1 MLIKLFKKVHIAFCI
16 QGTIVL
22 KWVMRQTSYFYA
34 FGQHASRTQFPL
46 RNSFALTIHKTQSIT
61 LPLVSLALDSRIC
74 STGQAYVAMSR
85 CPTWDNVCI
94 SSIHRDAFMADA
106 EVINEYKILEA
117 IALQEL
123 PIIV

>member
-34 FGQHASRTQFPL
+34 FGQHASCIQFPL
-46 RNSFALTIHKTQSIT
+46 QNSFAFDYSQNTGIT
-61 LPLVSLALDSRIC
+61 LPRVSLALDSRIF
-74 STGQAYVAMSR
+74 SPGQAYVAMSR